1 MRYVEWKFYL
11 PGWYHRSFDDVVREQ
26 LNKAVKNGQIEG
38 NEFVLLHASV
48 TASELIEVNRAIK
61 GIVDSGMITTSP
73 LGTSDLWEII
83 AYVQLQKVHEVVRL
97 LIEAGVKEICTNGY
111 IAL

>member
-11 PGWYHRSFDDVVREQ
+11 PDRHMSPDNVIREQ
-26 LNKAVKNGQIEG
+26 LSEVVKNGRIEG

-48 TASELIEVNRAIK
+48 AARDWIVVTRAIED
-61 GIVDSGMITTSP
+61 IVDSGLITTSP
-73 LGTSDLWEII
+73 IGYMDLYELV